1 MKIFAHE
8 NILISI
14 KFKTYKEKQPIMKT
28 LKLPLLYIKRKK
40 KKKKKIKK

>member
-14 KFKTYKEKQPIMKT
+14 KLKTYKEKQTIMKT

-40 KKKKKIKK
+40 KEKR